1 MKKLLIIG
9 LVSLLAGIT
18 FFYLAGAVP
27 YITRTEINDSVNPVE
42 DGTIGRTSWQS
53 YPFGSL
59 HYISVKP
66 YMLYLQPWDFLSV
79 HTVGSLT
86 YTIVSDETSYDVLEY
101 TNSAFLNYKN
111 EGSSAIRIA
120 VYVAT
125 DFQQTVTTTVVH
137 KQSQTP
143 NLILL
148 SVGAFLAVQGIVLII
163 TSRNKSKLLV
173 KQPIEN

>member
-9 LVSLLAGIT
+9 VISLLAGVP

-27 YITRTEINDSVNPVE
+27 YITRTEISDSVNPVE

-66 YMLYLQPWDFLSV
+66 YMIYLQPWDFLSV
-79 HTVGSLT
+79 YTVGSLT

-101 TNSAFLNYKN
+101 TNSPFLNYKN
-111 EGSSAIRIA
+111 EGSSAIVIA

-143 NLILL
+143 NLICL
-148 SVGAFLAVQGIVLII
+148 SVGAFLTVQGIVLII
-163 TSRNKSKLLV
+163 TSRNKNKLLV